1 MNHGSLAGPAGLT
14 PSLLGKPLGRVK
26 RVFAKFFSSSRREK
40 RTPKV
45 PQGSRVYVIGDIHG
59 RADLLEILHL
69 LVLEDARHNPAER
82 RVIIYLGDYVD
93 RGLDTVEVIAALLG
107 PPPEGFER
115 VCLKGNHEAMMLDFL
130 DDAAAGPGWMELGG
144 KATLLSYAV
153 GIEGSFTAVEEM
165 VKAQAQLLKK
175 MPPAHLDF
183 LGQLRLTHVEGD
195 YLFVHAGIR
204 PGVAI
209 DEQVEQDLL
218 WIREPFLSST
228 AEHGKIVVHGHT
240 IAGGKPDVTK
250 RRIGIDTAAYATG
263 ALTCLVLSGEERGF
277 VVARR

>member
-1 MNHGSLAGPAGLT
+1 MFS
-14 PSLLGKPLGRVK
+14 
-26 RVFAKFFSSSRREK
+26 KFFSRSRRRK
-40 RTPKV
+40 HTPKV
-45 PQGSRVYVIGDIHG
+45 PEGSRVYVIGDIHG
-59 RADLLEILHL
+59 RADLLENLHD
-69 LVLEDARHNPAER
+69 LVRRDAGQYPGGR

-93 RGLDTVEVIAALLG
+93 RGLNTREVIDMLLG

-130 DDAAAGPGWMELGG
+130 DDEAAGPGWMELGG

-153 GIEGSFTAVEEM
+153 GVEGGFTAAEGM
-165 VKAQAQLLKK
+165 KKARVQLHEKL
-175 MPPAHLDF
+175 PQAHLAF
-183 LGQLRLTHVEGD
+183 LRQLPLTHIEGD

-204 PGVAI
+204 PGVPI
-209 DEQVEQDLL
+209 EEQVEQDLI

-240 IAGGKPDVTK
+240 IAGGEPDVTE

-263 ALTCLVLSGEERGF
+263 ALTCLVLAGEERGF

>member
-1 MNHGSLAGPAGLT
+1 MFSKLFSL
-14 PSLLGKPLGRVK
+14 
-26 RVFAKFFSSSRREK
+26 SRREK
-40 RTPKV
+40 HTPEV

-59 RADLLEILHL
+59 RADLLEILHG
-69 LVLEDARHNPAER
+69 LVLEDARQNAAER

-93 RGLDTVEVIAALLG
+93 RGLNTREVIATLLG
-107 PPPEGFER
+107 PPPDGFER

-153 GIEGSFTAVEEM
+153 GVEGGFTASEGM
-165 VKAQAQLLKK
+165 KKAQAQLLNNLPK
-175 MPPAHLDF
+175 AHLAF
-183 LGQLRLTHVEGD
+183 LRQLPLTHVEGD

-209 DEQVEQDLL
+209 EEQVEEDLI

-240 IAGGKPDVTK
+240 IAGGKPDVTE

>member
-1 MNHGSLAGPAGLT
+1 MAGRRDPRGLA
-14 PSLLGKPLGRVK
+14 PSFQDKPLGRVK
-26 RVFAKFFSSSRREK
+26 SVFAKFFSSSRRDK
-40 RTPKV
+40 RRPKV

-59 RADLLEILHL
+59 RADLLEIIHL
-69 LVLEDARHNPAER
+69 QVLEDAARNPAER

-93 RGLDTVEVIAALLG
+93 RGLDSREVITALLG
-107 PPPEGFER
+107 PPPDGFQR

-130 DDAAAGPGWMELGG
+130 GDATAGPGWMELGG

-153 GIEGSFTAVEEM
+153 GLEGGFMAAGEM
-165 VKAQAQLLKK
+165 VKAQAQLLDK
-175 MPPAHLDF
+175 MPPAHLEF
-183 LGQLRLTHVEGD
+183 LRQLPLMHVEGD

-209 DEQVEQDLL
+209 EAQAEQDLL
-218 WIREPFLSST
+218 WIREPFLSSS
-228 AEHGKIVVHGHT
+228 ADHGKVVVHGHT

-263 ALTCLVLSGEERGF
+263 ALTCLVLSGEEREF
-277 VVARR
+277 LVARR

>member
-1 MNHGSLAGPAGLT
+1 MFS
-14 PSLLGKPLGRVK
+14 
-26 RVFAKFFSSSRREK
+26 KFFSLSRREK
-40 RTPKV
+40 PKPKV

-59 RADLLEILHL
+59 RADLLEVLHL
-69 LVLEDARHNPAER
+69 LVQEDAAQNPAER
-82 RVIIYLGDYVD
+82 RVIIYLGDYID
-93 RGLDTVEVIAALLG
+93 RGLNAREVIAMLLG

-175 MPPAHLDF
+175 MPPAHLEF

-228 AEHGKIVVHGHT
+228 AEHGKVVVHGHT
-240 IAGGKPDVTK
+240 IAGGKPDVTE

-263 ALTCLVLSGEERGF
+263 VLTCLVLSGEEREF